1 MGRHG
6 SRGAATHEQVL
17 TPLQEQCQTCGQRLW
32 IAYHHHRTVVR
43 LDGLWRLTIRV
54 RHCQTPTCSQYHHAV
69 IPGEAGAWALP
80 QGEFGLDVIAL
91 VGQLRAREQRSV
103 PQIHQTL
110 RERGVEIA
118 ERSVTVLLHRY
129 EELVAL
135 HLADPVRLR
144 KRLAGQGGVILALDG
159 LQPDVG
165 HEVLWVLRDVVSGEI
180 LLARSLLGATADDLV
195 PLLEEVQAMLMG
207 KHTEEEIRIR
217 GVISDGQT
225 SIRHAVAR
233 ALPGV
238 PHQLCQFHYLREAA
252 KPIFEADRHAKKELK
267 KRVRGVRPIERSLE
281 GQTGAPAEAARGY
294 CLAVRSALADD
305 GRPPLAASG
314 LKLKAR
320 LAAVVDSLERV
331 EQAGVAEGSP
341 HGARADQQGQ
351 GGEHRRSLACCSSC
365 AKGCRPPPRCGPPS
379 RPATPS
385 STTPPICW
393 PTPTSWMGRPCVRST
408 KTRR

>member
-1 MGRHG
+1 M
-6 SRGAATHEQVL
+6 
-17 TPLQEQCQTCGQRLW
+17 CGQPLW

-54 RHCQTPTCSQYHHAV
+54 RQCVNAACAQYHQAIV
-69 IPGEAGAWALP
+69 PEEAGAWALP
-80 QGEFGLDVIAL
+80 QGEFGLDVIAFI
-91 VGQLRAREQRSV
+91 GQLRAREQRSV

-129 EELVAL
+129 EDLVAL

-144 KRLAGQGGVILALDG
+144 ERLAGQGGVILALDG

-165 HEVLWVLRDVVSGEI
+165 HEVLWVLRDVVSGEV

-195 PLLEEVQAMLMG
+195 PLLEEVQAVLAG
-207 KHTEEEIRIR
+207 QHGEAAISIR

-225 SIRHAVAR
+225 SIRHAVTR
-233 ALPGV
+233 ALPDV

-252 KPIFEADRHAKKELK
+252 KPVFEADRHAKKELK

-281 GQTGAPAEAARGY
+281 GQTDTQAAAARSY
-294 CLAVRSALADD
+294 CLAVRSALTDD

-314 LKLKAR
+314 LKLKER
-320 LAAVVDSLERV
+320 LEAVVDSLERV
-331 EQAGVAEGSP
+331 EQAG
-341 HGARADQQGQ
+341 RADPTSRQEQGQ
-351 GGEHRRSLACCSSC
+351 EGKGG
-365 AKGCRPPPRCGPPS
+365 
-379 RPATPS
+379 
-385 STTPPICW
+385 
-393 PTPTSWMGRPCVRST
+393 
-408 KTRR
+408 